1 MTKLL
6 FLSLEKRFSKI
17 YSSFSCVTFRV
28 LEKNVLFGFPP
39 PFLPSSKIHPLL
51 EKARECFGKG
61 PSSLTL
67 VGGHLNAKGALLLLS
82 RPVTHRESKSSKRR
96 EGKKKKK
103 KKKHLCCFFFAD
115 EMPKRKTKQHKHK
128 GNHGHKYSHK
138 TAVRATFLSPHAD
151 VLYDEYHEPEKPG
164 TVNRKEYDED
174 KPGGGKFYCKV
185 TGRHFESALALK
197 NHTKTKRYKKLKKQ
211 LLMGPK
217 PHNQRDAEAAAGM
230 APPTNS

>member
-1 MTKLL
+1 MF
-6 FLSLEKRFSKI
+6 FL
-17 YSSFSCVTFRV
+17 
-28 LEKNVLFGFPP
+28 GPP
-39 PFLPSSKIHPLL
+39 PLPSSKIHPLL

-115 EMPKRKTKQHKHK
+115 EMSKRKTKQHKHK

>member
-1 MTKLL
+1 M
-6 FLSLEKRFSKI
+6 EPEDP
-17 YSSFSCVTFRV
+17 
-28 LEKNVLFGFPP
+28 EKNMLLAHAADTYVYELTELVLWCG
-39 PFLPSSKIHPLL
+39 SG
-51 EKARECFGKG
+51 C
-61 PSSLTL
+61 
-67 VGGHLNAKGALLLLS
+67 
-82 RPVTHRESKSSKRR
+82 
-96 EGKKKKK
+96 
-103 KKKHLCCFFFAD
+103 
-115 EMPKRKTKQHKHK
+115 
-128 GNHGHKYSHK
+128 
-138 TAVRATFLSPHAD
+138 
-151 VLYDEYHEPEKPG
+151 PG

>member
-1 MTKLL
+1 V
-6 FLSLEKRFSKI
+6 FWKR
-17 YSSFSCVTFRV
+17 
-28 LEKNVLFGFPP
+28 P
-39 PFLPSSKIHPLL
+39 
-51 EKARECFGKG
+51 

>member
-1 MTKLL
+1 M
-6 FLSLEKRFSKI
+6 
-17 YSSFSCVTFRV
+17 
-28 LEKNVLFGFPP
+28 
-39 PFLPSSKIHPLL
+39 
-51 EKARECFGKG
+51 
-61 PSSLTL
+61 
-67 VGGHLNAKGALLLLS
+67 NAKGALLLLS

-96 EGKKKKK
+96 EGKKKKKK

>member
-1 MTKLL
+1 MFTT
-6 FLSLEKRFSKI
+6 E
-17 YSSFSCVTFRV
+17 
-28 LEKNVLFGFPP
+28 
-39 PFLPSSKIHPLL
+39 
-51 EKARECFGKG
+51 
-61 PSSLTL
+61 
-67 VGGHLNAKGALLLLS
+67 
-82 RPVTHRESKSSKRR
+82 R
-96 EGKKKKK
+96 EGERETIAKQDGKRGY
-103 KKKHLCCFFFAD
+103 CNIFATR
-115 EMPKRKTKQHKHK
+115 E
-128 GNHGHKYSHK
+128 
-138 TAVRATFLSPHAD
+138 SPHAD